1 MALDLLSL
9 LIFKLIVS
17 QLRIN
22 SNDTSQMKNNWKVLP
37 FHINWKESCAE
48 IFKDGSM
55 GFRKYSSANG
65 TANAMSGKSLMKI
78 VERSLLFNE
87 FRLLIKPHTTVTM
100 RYGFKKECAYIHH
113 FGAL

>member
-9 LIFKLIVS
+9 LIFRLIVS

-22 SNDTSQMKNNWKVLP
+22 SNATNQMKNNWQVLP
-37 FHINWKESCAE
+37 FHIDWKEYCAE
-48 IFKDGSM
+48 IFKYGSM

-78 VERSLLFNE
+78 VERALFFSEFWLL
-87 FRLLIKPHTTVTM
+87 LKPHTTVTM
-100 RYGFKKECAYIHH
+100 HSVFKKECACTHH
-113 FGAL
+113 YGAS